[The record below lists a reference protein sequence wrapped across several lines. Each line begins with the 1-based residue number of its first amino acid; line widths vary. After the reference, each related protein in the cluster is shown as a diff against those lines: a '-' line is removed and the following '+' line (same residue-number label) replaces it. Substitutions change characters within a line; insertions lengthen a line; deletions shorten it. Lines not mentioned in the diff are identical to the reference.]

1 MEYRFSK
8 QTLLFSFFIMLFGMI
23 ITIIE
28 TVFVCLF
35 DETLYVIM
43 LAFSSLLTISLILVT
58 IYAKTYKVVIDDQGF
73 TIRKFGKIKNI
84 PIDDSVL
91 SKIRLILV
99 NRNVDIELYN
109 KDEKKF
115 YYLSLKSLSDEMF
128 KNLNDELNSVKKNV
142 KIEIMEDV
150 KYNVK

>member
-8 QTLLFSFFIMLFGMI
+8 QTLLFSFFIMLFGTI

-43 LAFSSLLTISLILVT
+43 LVFSSLLTISLILVT

>member
-43 LAFSSLLTISLILVT
+43 LVFSSLLTISLILVT